1 MGTRAG
7 VNFLPLTKPFIN
19 TPTAVKQDIINFMN
33 GKQGVDRLFLGIV
46 AALLV
51 AGFFIFVSAALGS
64 LARGGIIFNNLVLS
78 QLGFGFFG
86 GSIAMYGMSRIK
98 YTFWRKHAFW
108 ILLATIAM
116 ALLVFIPGIGLEYGG
131 AKRWI
136 DLRFAT
142 FQPGELLKFGLVVY
156 LAAWLSLFHRRIRTP
171 YFGIL
176 PLAVF
181 FIVAAGLLLKQPDF
195 GTFAIALAAGIAMF
209 LTAGAGMRDLLIL
222 SVVAILAF
230 GGMALS
236 KPYFL
241 DRISTFL
248 HHDDFQGSGYQMK
261 QALIAIGSGGLSG
274 NGFGQSVQKFNYLP
288 EASGDSIFAVAAEE
302 FGFLGTTFLVILYL
316 LFALRG
322 LWIGAHAPDVG
333 SGLLV
338 VGLVILITA
347 QSFVN
352 IGSMLNLV
360 PLTGVPLIFVSHGGT
375 ALLVAMAEVGIVL
388 NVSRYQRI

>member
-1 MGTRAG
+1 
-7 VNFLPLTKPFIN
+7 
-19 TPTAVKQDIINFMN
+19 MN
-33 GKQGVDRLFLGIV
+33 QSGNVDRLFLGIV
-46 AALLV
+46 VTLLV
-51 AGFFIFVSAALGS
+51 VGFFIFVSAALGS
-64 LARGGIIFNNLVLS
+64 LTRGDTIFNNLILS

-86 GSIAMYGMSRIK
+86 GSIAMYSMSRIK

-108 ILLATIAM
+108 ILLVTVVS

-131 AKRWI
+131 AQRWV

-156 LAAWLSLFHRRIRTP
+156 LAAWLSLFHRHIRTP

-176 PLAVF
+176 PLVAF
-181 FIVAAGLLLKQPDF
+181 FIIAAGLLLKQPDF

-209 LTAGAGMRDLLIL
+209 ITVGAGMRDILIL
-222 SVVAILAF
+222 GVVAILAF

-248 HHDDFQGSGYQMK
+248 QHDDFQGSGYQMK

-302 FGFLGTTFLVILYL
+302 FGFLGTTFLVTLYL

-322 LWIGAHAPDVG
+322 LWIGAHAPDMG

-338 VGLVILITA
+338 IGIVILIIA

-388 NVSRYQRI
+388 NVSRYQHT